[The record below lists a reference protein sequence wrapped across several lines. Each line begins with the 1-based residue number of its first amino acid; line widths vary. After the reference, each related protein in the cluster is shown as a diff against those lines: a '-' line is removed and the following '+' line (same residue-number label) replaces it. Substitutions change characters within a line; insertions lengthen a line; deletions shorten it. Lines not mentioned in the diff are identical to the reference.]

1 MDKKEPI
8 SFDFVFGGFKQR
20 PKEDFEIKNNGVK
33 KFERK
38 YPSEPGK
45 LCKNVLSDKPLFVLI
60 NSYTTGLQ
68 PMVLQNI
75 LNDIFTSGQTE
86 AYEVGLKTEEAH
98 ILLPCGASGIT
109 IWKN

>member
-45 LCKNVLSDKPLFVLI
+45 LCKNVFKED
-60 NSYTTGLQ
+60 
-68 PMVLQNI
+68 
-75 LNDIFTSGQTE
+75 
-86 AYEVGLKTEEAH
+86 YEQQSQDNMEDESFIIEDAVKEDDSELT
-98 ILLPCGASGIT
+98 P
-109 IWKN
+109 

>member
-8 SFDFVFGGFKQR
+8 SFDFVFGGFKQQ

-45 LCKNVLSDKPLFVLI
+45 LCKNVFKED
-60 NSYTTGLQ
+60 YEQ
-68 PMVLQNI
+68 PSQDNMEDESFIIEDAVKEDDSEL
-75 LNDIFTSGQTE
+75 T
-86 AYEVGLKTEEAH
+86 
-98 ILLPCGASGIT
+98 P
-109 IWKN
+109 